1 MPEEFFYT
9 DRAAM
14 LSNLQTALTAQLRS
28 SLDKASEVTLLL
40 SGGESPVPLYT
51 ALASEALPWER
62 INVALVDERW
72 VSPSHDAS
80 NERMV
85 RRTLLRENAAACRF
99 TGMKTAHE
107 LEGAEEQA
115 AVAECNRAYRQLPKP
130 WIALIGMGPDGHT
143 ASLFPGAAGLQEIF
157 ETKSLCA
164 AVHAPPDSPARN
176 DTTSRM
182 TMTPHA
188 LLQCERL
195 FLLFTGRDRRML
207 YEKARVTENQAAL
220 PISIFLQQQAV
231 PLTVFWSP

>member
-14 LSNLQTALTAQLRS
+14 LSNLQTAVAAQLRH
-28 SLDKASEVTLLL
+28 SLDKSSAVTLLL
-40 SGGESPVPLYT
+40 SGGGSPVPLYS
-51 ALASEALPWER
+51 ALASEALPWDR
-62 INVALVDERW
+62 IDVALVDERW

-85 RRTLLRENAAACRF
+85 RRTLVRENAAACRF

-107 LEGAEEQA
+107 LEGEQEQA

-130 WIALIGMGPDGHT
+130 WIALLGMGPDGHT
-143 ASLFPGAAGLQEIF
+143 ASLFPGAAGLQDVIEAK
-157 ETKSLCA
+157 TLCA

-182 TMTPHA
+182 TLTPHA
-188 LLQCERL
+188 LFQCERL
-195 FLLFTGRDRRML
+195 FLLFTGRDRRVL
-207 YEKARVTENQAAL
+207 YEKARTTQDQASL

-231 PLTVFWSP
+231 PLSVFWSP